1 MSVVIF
7 ITTVPAHSCVC
18 ESTIASQTAIQD
30 ETYLFPSTLEKTGS
44 FTSVTNN
51 TADEL
56 SDGSYVFCNDEVTLY
71 SPCGIDGNGSYTEDE
86 EENNTH
92 LADVQLHVDSLEA
105 QAHMKKGM
113 AIDHS
118 YNVHVEKMVP
128 TIRAQDLEQIETIP
142 IIIQGIFHL
151 QTVILAL
158 LFSFWRISLYGSFF
172 FL

>member
-1 MSVVIF
+1 MSIVIF
-7 ITTVPAHSCVC
+7 ISTVPAHPCVC

-30 ETYLFPSTLEKTGS
+30 ENYLFPSTLEKTGS

-92 LADVQLHVDSLEA
+92 LADVQLHIDAS
-105 QAHMKKGM
+105 QAKAHTKQDL
-113 AIDHS
+113 AIEHS
-118 YNVHVEKMVP
+118 HNVHIQKMVP
-128 TIRAQDLEQIETIP
+128 TIHAQDLEQIETIP
-142 IIIQGIFHL
+142 IIIQGIVQL
-151 QTVILAL
+151 KTVILAA
-158 LFSFWRISLYGSFF
+158 LF
-172 FL
+172 

>member
-1 MSVVIF
+1 M
-7 ITTVPAHSCVC
+7 PAHSCVC

-30 ETYLFPSTLEKTGS
+30 ENYLFPSTLEKTGS

-105 QAHMKKGM
+105 QAHINKNL
-113 AIDHS
+113 AIEHS
-118 YNVHVEKMVP
+118 HNVHVEKMVP
-128 TIRAQDLEQIETIP
+128 KIHAQDLEQIETIP
-142 IIIQGIFHL
+142 IIIQGIVQLKNCHISRI
-151 QTVILAL
+151 ILIDNHSGGFFYMAA
-158 LFSFWRISLYGSFF
+158 FSFL
-172 FL
+172 

>member
-1 MSVVIF
+1 MSIVIF
-7 ITTVPAHSCVC
+7 ISTVPAHSCVC

-30 ETYLFPSTLEKTGS
+30 ENYLFPSTLEKTGS
-44 FTSVTNN
+44 FASVTNN

-105 QAHMKKGM
+105 QAHMKKHL
-113 AIDHS
+113 AVEHS
-118 YNVHVEKMVP
+118 HNMHVQKMVP
-128 TIRAQDLEQIETIP
+128 TIHAQDLEQIETIP
-142 IIIQGIFHL
+142 IIIQGIIQL
-151 QTVILAL
+151 KIVILAA
-158 LFSFWRISLYGSFF
+158 LF
-172 FL
+172 

>member
-1 MSVVIF
+1 MINSHFSFVTF
-7 ITTVPAHSCVC
+7 FSTVLAHSCVC

-30 ETYLFPSTLEKTGS
+30 DNYLFPSTLEKTGS

-92 LADVQLHVDSLEA
+92 LADVQLHMDAS
-105 QAHMKKGM
+105 QPKAHTKKDQP
-113 AIDHS
+113 IDHCHH
-118 YNVHVEKMVP
+118 VHVQKLPPEKYPKDMEQ
-128 TIRAQDLEQIETIP
+128 IEQIETVP
-142 IIIQGIFHL
+142 IVVLGIF
-151 QTVILAL
+151 
-158 LFSFWRISLYGSFF
+158 
-172 FL
+172 